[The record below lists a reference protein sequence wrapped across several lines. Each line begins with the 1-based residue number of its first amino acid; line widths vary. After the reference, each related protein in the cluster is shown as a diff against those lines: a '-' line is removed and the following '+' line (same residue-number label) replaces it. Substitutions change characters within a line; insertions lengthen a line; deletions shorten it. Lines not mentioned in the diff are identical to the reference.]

1 MGFPSFTAQRSS
13 QPRVSDANAAILLRL
28 LASSRQ
34 YMKVV
39 CSDGANRTSTTVEA
53 FLLTQRAENFEFFL
67 ETGLCLFYGSALS
80 NVQAFASDGDDKEI
94 KVIDSL
100 QGRHGMSFHRV
111 RCRWHLVIKKFIYRC
126 GDFYQTD
133 GCACFGSRT
142 SFSAAA
148 PLHLHAC
155 LRACDC
161 AARLTLTCGRLP
173 RPCLH
178 RPTARRRAQWSRVD
192 RVRPSAQRLLQRR
205 V

>member
-1 MGFPSFTAQRSS
+1 VGFTSFTARRGS
-13 QPRVSDANAAILLRL
+13 QPRVSDVNAAILLRL

-133 GCACFGSRT
+133 GCARPSDVVV
-142 SFSAAA
+142 FSDSALPQGGHAS
-148 PLHLHAC
+148 PSVRFRSHPHAC
-155 LRACDC
+155 
-161 AARLTLTCGRLP
+161 
-173 RPCLH
+173 
-178 RPTARRRAQWSRVD
+178 
-192 RVRPSAQRLLQRR
+192 
-205 V
+205 